1 MKKLLFILLSAL
13 SLTALAQNTKKVA
26 VLEVVDRENR
36 LSYSEKMMLRSNM
49 ARAVANTAGYEAYD
63 RSDVDVIMSEQDFQ
77 RTGLVSND
85 QIAQLGKM
93 TGVSLILVLEGVPA
107 GSGNVFVSA
116 KILNVET
123 AKVEIMDNY
132 TMGLNAAEMEKG
144 CAKLAE
150 RLFGVTAKSSAIE
163 KYKIERMGANNY
175 IYMGKYMDSKEYE
188 YFLRNNCPKA
198 YKQYQTGKRLIV
210 AGWIVFGAGFAIA
223 GGGTAMLIK
232 GNKDVKE
239 ARSTLGEAIDYG
251 LVDGGIAMLSIGPS
265 LSAAVGIPL
274 FSVGYS
280 MRNKA
285 YKVYNNTC
293 ASSSAAPISLNL
305 ISSSNGLGLA
315 LNF

>member
-13 SLTALAQNTKKVA
+13 SLTAFAQTKKVA
-26 VLEVVDRENR
+26 ILEVVDREDR
-36 LSYSEKMMLRSNM
+36 MSYSQKMMLRANM

-63 RSDVDVIMSEQDFQ
+63 RSDIDAIMSEHDFQ

-93 TGVSLILVLEGVPA
+93 TGVSLILVMEGVPA
-107 GSGNVFVSA
+107 GNDNVFVSA

-132 TMGLNAAEMEKG
+132 TMGVNAAEMEKG
-144 CAKLAE
+144 CTILAE
-150 RLFGVTAKSSAIE
+150 RLFGVTASSSAIE
-163 KYKIERMGANNY
+163 KYKIERMGSNSY

-198 YKQYQTGKRLIV
+198 YKQYQTGKKLIV
-210 AGWIVFGAGFAIA
+210 AGWSVFAAGFAIA

-232 GNKDVKE
+232 GNKYNNDHGYDVEDKE
-239 ARSTLGEAIDYG
+239 YNYG
-251 LVDGGIAMLSIGPS
+251 LVDGGIAMIAIGPS

-280 MRNKA
+280 KRNKA
-285 YKVYNNTC
+285 YQVYNNTC
-293 ASSSAAPISLNL
+293 ASSSAASISFNL
-305 ISSSNGLGLA
+305 TAGPNGLGLA